1 VTRLDSA
8 PLLAYVDP
16 QRMAQVITNL
26 VGNAINYT
34 SEGGQI
40 AVELETEG
48 RRAVLRVRDT
58 GIGIAPEMVE
68 HIFEPFFRAEERVA
82 IGTGLGLTI
91 AREIVLLH
99 GGEIDVESEVGQG
112 STFIVKIDLLAEEE
126 A

>member
-1 VTRLDSA
+1 VTRLH
-8 PLLAYVDP
+8 PVLLVAYVDP
-16 QRMAQVITNL
+16 QRMIQVITNL

-40 AVELETEG
+40 TVELETEG

-58 GIGIAPEMVE
+58 GIGIAPAMVE
-68 HIFEPFFRAEERVA
+68 HIFEPFFRAEERAA

-91 AREIVLLH
+91 TREIVLLH

-112 STFIVKIDLLAEEE
+112 STFTVKIDLLAE
-126 A
+126 